1 MQDAVL
7 EYRKRRQKRL
17 DAKAV
22 EQYRQRRDERLISR
36 FDDGEDENANNVSSK
51 RGHGN
56 TKIPYGL
63 CQREGIQIDPK
74 WSPKDAWEALAGK
87 GYKAGD
93 VYKELKE
100 TGKIGLKKVK
110 KALTKLVE
118 THFPAGMLGSSKKN
132 TMEFANYI
140 NEHCEDADISEFL
153 SLGNSPKAKTVSD
166 FKCKKTKATGK
177 SEVKAWWY
185 VSTGNLARVVVTIP
199 QLTGIK
205 DASEKAAKVRTFAHE
220 WTHYIDLV
228 SRDKNKTYFTETF
241 SKLND
246 AISSSNTASIGE
258 KVQKTFDDF
267 NAKYD
272 AEIKKRDE
280 KAKAAPKQVMNEM
293 FGDDRPNWLDENGGI
308 HHLKLTSRDIGLA
321 EDYRKRCKNRISEI
335 EEEARTRCRAM
346 SDGVDSLQG
355 LYDSLCLGGHRA
367 SGKTKYGHSLDYFK
381 YKGNRPIEALA
392 DYVALRATNP
402 KIADMFR
409 NDKPEI
415 AKAMDETIE
424 AIIKQLKE

>member
-110 KALTKLVE
+110 KAITKLVE

-153 SLGNSPKAKTVSD
+153 SLGNSSKAKTTSD
-166 FKCKKTKATGK
+166 FTCKKTKSIGK
-177 SEVKAWWY
+177 SQIDTQWY
-185 VSTGNLARVVVTIP
+185 VSTGDLARVVVTIP

-205 DASEKAAKVRTFAHE
+205 DASEKATKVRIFAHE

-228 SRDKNKTYFTETF
+228 SRDKNKTQFSETF

-246 AISSSNTASIGE
+246 VISASDTTTIGKE
-258 KVQKTFDDF
+258 VQEAFDDF

-272 AEIKKRDE
+272 AEIKERDKKLKE
-280 KAKAAPKQVMNEM
+280 AKQQIISEM
-293 FGDDRPNWLDENGGI
+293 FGDKKPSWIDEYGGI
-308 HHLKLTSRDIGLA
+308 NQWYLPRSEKSIAAEYKKRRDKKLDDIA
-321 EDYRKRCKNRISEI
+321 KESAVKRESI
-335 EEEARTRCRAM
+335 A
-346 SDGVDSLQG
+346 DGVSSLQG
-355 LYDSLCLGGHRA
+355 IYDALSLGECRA
-367 SGKTKYGHSLDYFK
+367 SGKVKYGHDLKYFRH
-381 YKGNRPIEALA
+381 KGNRQIEALA